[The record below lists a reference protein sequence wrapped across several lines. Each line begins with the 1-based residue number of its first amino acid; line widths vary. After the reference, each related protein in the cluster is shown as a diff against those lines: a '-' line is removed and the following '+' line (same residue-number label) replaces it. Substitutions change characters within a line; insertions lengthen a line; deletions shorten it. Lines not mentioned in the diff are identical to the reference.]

1 MHREAEEGYTK
12 PHDLESDIK
21 SSGRHPLIEVF
32 LLTVLAASVADAQS
46 IAELRLR
53 LQTAPDIPVSGALV
67 ALLDSRDSVIAE
79 GLTSENG
86 TRLLRAPAGR
96 YRVRARRIGFLPFV
110 SSELSIPRDG
120 ELLLPI
126 ESPRVVLERVVV
138 NSKSQC
144 KRNDPNAR
152 TLALVWDEIE
162 KALRASQLTNE
173 DLAGEGLAQIF
184 HNVLAVD
191 GTIISADTT
200 FLRILGRRPFAAI
213 SAESL
218 AVSGYVVGNERIG
231 WAYYGPDETVLL
243 SESFAESHCF
253 RLVREKEHPG
263 QIGVA
268 FEPEAKHRMADIS
281 GVLWVDEGT
290 SELREIAFQFAN
302 AGVLSRFDAGGFTH
316 FTRMDSG
323 AWIVDDWRLRA
334 PRLELRMERYSSPRF
349 VRIGYEENGGRILS
363 GRGSS
368 PRH

>member
-1 MHREAEEGYTK
+1 
-12 PHDLESDIK
+12 
-21 SSGRHPLIEVF
+21 
-32 LLTVLAASVADAQS
+32 LTASVAESQS
-46 IAELRLR
+46 TAELRLR
-53 LQTAPDIPVSGALV
+53 LQTAPDTPVSGALV
-67 ALLDSRDSVIAE
+67 ALLDSRDSVVAE

-96 YRVRARRIGFLPFV
+96 YRIRARRIGFLPFV

-120 ELLLPI
+120 ELLLAI
-126 ESPRVVLERVVV
+126 ETPRVVLERVVV

-184 HNVLAVD
+184 HNVVAAD
-191 GTIISADTT
+191 GTVISGDTT
-200 FLRILGRRPFAAI
+200 LHRIVGRRPFAAI

-218 AVSGYVVGNERIG
+218 AVSGYVVGNERTG
-231 WAYYGPDETVLL
+231 WAFYGPDETVLL
-243 SESFAESHCF
+243 SDSFAESHCF
-253 RLVREKEHPG
+253 RLVREKEHRE

-268 FEPEAKHRMADIS
+268 FEPEAKHRVADIS
-281 GVLWVDEGT
+281 GVVWVDEGT
-290 SELREIAFQFAN
+290 SELREITFQFAN

-334 PRLELRMERYSSPRF
+334 PRLELRVERYSSPRI

-363 GRGSS
+363 GRASRA
-368 PRH
+368 RH